1 MSYMNDTNYRFDSA
15 ADARHV
21 AHMDRQIQILQE
33 KGLRDR
39 FNFPTIKALMA
50 RIRF

>member
-1 MSYMNDTNYRFDSA
+1 MINDTNYRFDSA
-15 ADARHV
+15 ADSRHV
-21 AHMDRQIQILQE
+21 AHMDRQMIKKQE
-33 KGLRDR
+33 KGLVDA